1 MSLLA
6 LTNIVLRSRWT
17 VIRIALLAAIV
28 TVAVFLLRPREYTS
42 AATFRL
48 QNRAAPRENLSGLAA
63 QFGLTIPFTDASQTP
78 AFYVDLLRS
87 REILG
92 SAVTQQYP
100 AATLPAGQTTDLVEA
115 FNVKGKT
122 PEIRRDYAMEKL
134 SDAMTVLASPRT
146 GVISLSVTLR
156 DPVLAQAV
164 ALHLIDRINVFN
176 LESRQ
181 SQAGAER
188 RFVEGRLEEVRR
200 DLRKAEDRMQAFL
213 QRNRE
218 YRNSPEL
225 TFQQER
231 LARDVSLQQDVY
243 STLSQSFEQAKIE
256 EVRDTPALTL
266 IDRPERPVQPD
277 RRGLAKK
284 GILALI
290 LGGLLGV
297 GIVLVREAFRRT
309 HGASSDELR
318 EFQDLRRA
326 TLDQIR
332 LWRRRSPVPEA

>member
-6 LTNIVLRSRWT
+6 LTNIVLRNRWT
-17 VIRIALLAAIV
+17 VIRIALVASVA
-28 TVAVFLLRPREYTS
+28 TVAIFVLLPREYS
-42 AATFRL
+42 SSATFRL
-48 QNRAAPRENLSGLAA
+48 QTRTAARENLSGLAA
-63 QFGLTIPFTDASQTP
+63 QLGLALPTDASQTP

-92 SAVTQQYP
+92 SAVSHQYP
-100 AATLPAGQTTDLVEA
+100 AAKLPPGQTTDLIEA
-115 FNVKGKT
+115 FKVRGKT
-122 PEIRRDYAMEKL
+122 PGIRRERAMETL
-134 SDAMTVLASPRT
+134 SDMMTVLASPRT
-146 GVISLSVTLR
+146 GVISLSVTLK

-290 LGGLLGV
+290 LGGLLGLS
-297 GIVLVREAFRRT
+297 IVLVREAFRRT
-309 HGASSDELR
+309 HGPGSDELR
-318 EFQDLRRA
+318 EFRALRRA

-332 LWRRRSPVPEA
+332 LWRRRSPAREA